1 MAESNI
7 VTDWVVF
14 EPYFSKEEFDCS
26 FTGENQMLEEFMTRL
41 FELRVSLGFP
51 FVITSGYRSPTHP
64 VEARKASPGTH
75 AQGIACDIQIT
86 NGYDAG
92 RLIQEALKMGFKGIG
107 VAQDA
112 DRPRDAR
119 FIHLDLRDSPFP
131 IVWSY

>member
-7 VTDWVVF
+7 ITDCSVF
-14 EPYFSKEEFDCS
+14 EPYFSKEEFD
-26 FTGENQMLEEFMTRL
+26 
-41 FELRVSLGFP
+41 LGFP

-75 AQGIACDIQIT
+75 AQGIACDILIT